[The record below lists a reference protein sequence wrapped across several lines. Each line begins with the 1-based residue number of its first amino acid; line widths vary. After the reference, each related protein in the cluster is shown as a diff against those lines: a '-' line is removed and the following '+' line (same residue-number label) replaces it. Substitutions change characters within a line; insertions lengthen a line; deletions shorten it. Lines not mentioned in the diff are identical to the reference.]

1 MTYWSSRKNAEF
13 VVCEVPVV
21 KKQHTSTEEQTLTQH
36 LPVCWLSLYL
46 CFCHFPSLRLL
57 HLRQRSLSPSQREV
71 HSCSVVTC
79 GWWPGKTVPLPVRV
93 VQWQPRFLRDG
104 RQTEQHSGGD
114 VCVEPVFMWM
124 VTLFYS
130 QYFLQDE
137 TYTWGLQITAQTD
150 ESSVELVLTSWVW
163 HDKSLI

>member
-1 MTYWSSRKNAEF
+1 MWSPGGKETTHINRGTDFDTTPS
-13 VVCEVPVV
+13 CLL
-21 KKQHTSTEEQTLTQH
+21 TLA
-36 LPVCWLSLYL
+36 LLG
-46 CFCHFPSLRLL
+46 FCHFPSLRLL

-71 HSCSVVTC
+71 HSCYLWMVTRE
-79 GWWPGKTVPLPVRV
+79 TVPLPVKV
-93 VQWQPRFLRDG
+93 AQWQPRFLRDG

>member
-1 MTYWSSRKNAEF
+1 MWSPGGKETTHINRGTDFYTTPSCLLTLALPLLLSLSLSSSSSPPSAFSFSFAAWSSQLFR
-13 VVCEVPVV
+13 C
-21 KKQHTSTEEQTLTQH
+21 
-36 LPVCWLSLYL
+36 YL
-46 CFCHFPSLRLL
+46 WMVT
-57 HLRQRSLSPSQREV
+57 RE
-71 HSCSVVTC
+71 
-79 GWWPGKTVPLPVRV
+79 TVPLPVKV
-93 VQWQPRFLRDG
+93 AQWQPRFLRDG

>member
-13 VVCEVPVV
+13 VACEVPVV

-36 LPVCWLSLYL
+36 LPVCWLSLYSASVT
-46 CFCHFPSLRLL
+46 FPLLVFFTSVSVLFLLR
-57 HLRQRSLSPSQREV
+57 SV
-71 HSCSVVTC
+71 KFTVVTC
-79 GWWPGKTVPLPVRV
+79 GWWPGKTVPLPVKV
-93 VQWQPRFLRDG
+93 AQWQPRFLRDG